1 MPAKIL
7 LYDEEARRALQR
19 GVEKV
24 ASAVRVTLGPRGR
37 NVVLEK
43 KWGSPTIT
51 KDGVTVAKE
60 IELEDP
66 NENMGA
72 QLVKEVAS
80 KTNDLAGDGTTTA
93 TVLAWAIVREGL
105 RNVAAGSNPML
116 LKRGIDKAVDAV
128 VDELKKISITIE
140 GKQDIAHVAGIA
152 ANDTDVGEIIADAME
167 KVGKDGVIT
176 IEEGKGIETTVEV
189 VEGMQFDRGYIS
201 PYFITD
207 PDKMECVLEE
217 PYILLTEK
225 KISAARDIVPIME
238 KVIRFGKP
246 LVVVAEDVEGEAL
259 ATLVVNK
266 LRGVLQSVA
275 VKAPG
280 YGDRRKA
287 MLQDMAV
294 LTGAK
299 VISDDIGIK
308 LESVEIDMLGRA
320 EKVKADKDDTTVIG
334 GKGDRKDIQGRIAQI
349 KKEIEDTTS
358 DYDREK
364 LQERLAKLSG
374 GVAEIKVGAATETE
388 MKEKKHRFED
398 ALNATKAA
406 VEEGV
411 VPGGGTAY
419 IRALPALDKIEAEAD
434 EAIGANLV
442 RRALEEPARQLAAN
456 AGVEGS
462 LIVERLKRESG
473 RTGYDVAKGEFAD
486 MIKAGIVDPT
496 KVTRLALQNA
506 ASVAGLL
513 LTTEAIVVEKR
524 EKRKAA
530 MPAPGGGMPED
541 EF

>member
-7 LYDEEARRALQR
+7 LYDEEARRALER

-24 ASAVRVTLGPRGR
+24 ASAVRVTLGPKGR

-66 NENMGA
+66 TENMGA

-80 KTNDLAGDGTTTA
+80 KTNDAAGDGTTTA

-152 ANDTDVGEIIADAME
+152 ANDTDVGDIIADAME

-524 EKRKAA
+524 EKKRAA

>member
-80 KTNDLAGDGTTTA
+80 KTNDAAGDGTTTA

-524 EKRKAA
+524 EKKRAA